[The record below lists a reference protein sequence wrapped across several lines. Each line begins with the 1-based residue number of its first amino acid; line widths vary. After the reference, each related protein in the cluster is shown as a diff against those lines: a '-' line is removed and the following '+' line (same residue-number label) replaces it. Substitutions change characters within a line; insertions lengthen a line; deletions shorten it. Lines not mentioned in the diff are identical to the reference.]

1 MDKIFVVGSFV
12 CDLVATMERFPAA
25 GESVIGTTFNTFLGG
40 KGANQLVSI
49 HRLNGNV
56 FINGKVGKDAYGDNF
71 IKVLKEEGIDVSG
84 VLRSDKSTG
93 VGCVQINASGQNRIC
108 IILGANLDFELKDIN
123 LNILKEC
130 KYFLTQFEMRRE
142 ISEGSIRIAKENGLI
157 TVVNPAPAREIS
169 ENIYKM
175 IDFITP
181 NETELAY
188 LSGVDTSTIDGVI
201 EGASVLLKRGV
212 KNIIVTLGERG
223 ALLLNKDE
231 CALVSAYNVNPID
244 TVAAGDSF
252 NGAFITSLSKGKS
265 IIESIKFAN
274 AMGALTTLKKGAIP
288 SLHNEK
294 EVEEFI
300 NSNEELKVIKMR

>member
-1 MDKIFVVGSFV
+1 MSVYFLPILSQSGFLMGRIIPISDKNVSTLLNCFG
-12 CDLVATMERFPAA
+12 
-25 GESVIGTTFNTFLGG
+25 
-40 KGANQLVSI
+40 VSI
-49 HRLNGNV
+49 YTL
-56 FINGKVGKDAYGDNF
+56 
-71 IKVLKEEGIDVSG
+71 
-84 VLRSDKSTG
+84 
-93 VGCVQINASGQNRIC
+93 
-108 IILGANLDFELKDIN
+108 
-123 LNILKEC
+123 
-130 KYFLTQFEMRRE
+130 
-142 ISEGSIRIAKENGLI
+142 
-157 TVVNPAPAREIS
+157 
-169 ENIYKM
+169 
-175 IDFITP
+175 
-181 NETELAY
+181 
-188 LSGVDTSTIDGVI
+188 TSTIDGVI

-300 NSNEELKVIKMR
+300 NSNEQLKVIKMR